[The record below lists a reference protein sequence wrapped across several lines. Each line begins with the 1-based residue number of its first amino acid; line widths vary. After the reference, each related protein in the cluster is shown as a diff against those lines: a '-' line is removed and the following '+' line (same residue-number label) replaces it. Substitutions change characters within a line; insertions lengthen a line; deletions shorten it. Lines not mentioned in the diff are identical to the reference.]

1 MIAASHRES
10 ARNLPL
16 DLLICQTDPVIG
28 MCINPSPGPSSPP
41 ISATVANNE
50 TVTFSVFVKGNGTAI
65 PYDPANMRIYL
76 LAMQRGTTVGEASAA
91 VKMTTGAGAAQL
103 R

>member
-1 MIAASHRES
+1 
-10 ARNLPL
+10 
-16 DLLICQTDPVIG
+16 

-76 LAMQRGTTVGEASAA
+76 LTMQRGTTVGEASAA